1 MGCFSSKASTYKVTN
16 DVDFV
21 RNIRYKCPELAALWT
36 QSDPHE
42 WDLIE
47 WDRRG
52 TALARVLKL
61 RLTNIGLA
69 DLPSDIVNLTALREL
84 NVSGNNLASLPSSIG
99 QLTELR
105 KFVLCERDDNNFALT
120 ALPDSI
126 TRCAKLEELILG
138 ASSIVSLPA
147 SIGNLKELRH
157 LSVRGSKHLE
167 LLPDSIVQCS
177 ALTEI
182 NIAFTSIKSLPESIG
197 DLRKLEILCAA
208 STKLS
213 SLPVSISNCPLKLL
227 AIEGCEFETFP
238 EEIVEIITLERLW
251 AHNNRIMKLPESI
264 GNMHKLEEL
273 TLQGNRLASV
283 PVGLASID
291 ASVVVDLTGNPK
303 LKFVPSEVMSL
314 DSVKLDKGVTKGY
327 TTDQRINQAED
338 LADRAGDLAEDAID
352 LAARKA
358 KFAKEATKA
367 VVKKAAGEASSMA
380 SILMGKKK

>member
-1 MGCFSSKASTYKVTN
+1 MGCFSSKTSTYKVTN

-21 RNIRYKCPELAALWT
+21 RNMRYKCPELAALWT
-36 QSDPHE
+36 QSDPQE

-52 TALARVLKL
+52 TTLARVLKL

-69 DLPSDIVNLTALREL
+69 ELPSEIFNLTALREL

-105 KFVLCERDDNNFALT
+105 KFVLCERDDNNSALT

-167 LLPDSIVQCS
+167 LLPDSVVQCS

-197 DLRKLEILCAA
+197 DLRKLETLCAA

-238 EEIVEIITLERLW
+238 EIVEIRTLERLW

-264 GNMHKLEEL
+264 GNMYKLEIL

-303 LKFVPSEVMSL
+303 LKFVPPEVMSL

-327 TTDQRINQAED
+327 TTDQRINQADD
-338 LADRAGDLAEDAID
+338 LAGRVGDLAEEAID
-352 LAARKA
+352 AAARKG
-358 KFAKEATKA
+358 KLATKA
-367 VVKKAAGEASSMA
+367 VVMKAAREASSMA
-380 SILMGKKK
+380 SILTGKKK